1 MSSSSDNTGKK
12 MIILKSSDGET
23 FEVEEAVML
32 ESQTIKHM
40 VEDGCADS
48 VIPLLNVRG
57 TILSMVIEYLKKHVE
72 AKTTEDDLK
81 NWDVDFA
88 KLGQDTLFDLLMA
101 ANYLDIKSLLDLL
114 CQTVADMIKGK
125 SPEEIRQTFRIQ
137 DDFTPEEEEEIRTET
152 PRAF

>member
-57 TILSMVIEYLKKHVE
+57 TILSMVIRVLEE
-72 AKTTEDDLK
+72 ARG
-81 NWDVDFA
+81 
-88 KLGQDTLFDLLMA
+88 GQDD
-101 ANYLDIKSLLDLL
+101 
-114 CQTVADMIKGK
+114 GG
-125 SPEEIRQTFRIQ
+125 
-137 DDFTPEEEEEIRTET
+137 
-152 PRAF
+152 